1 MTRLSTATR
10 RFTATSNSD
19 TQGSAESRRRRCTR
33 RCASVFLCL
42 FMPPPASRLPGF
54 PASPLFCF
62 PAFWLPSPFSLSL
75 PPSSFPSFPSVPPS
89 PLFAAFAGASGF
101 LSALDGMAWE
111 RSMPGCRLASACRFF
126 GGGLRGYPGFRPLSD
141 GMARERLLARMPFG
155 SCPSLGRFA
164 DIPAPAPPDGAVG
177 ALTGFRCELRRGS
190 ARRLWRDFGAS
201 RGVVP
206 FGGWRGYG
214 DGTTGHEKKR
224 RPQCGERRL
233 RFALYRS
240 GRAKRPFGSSPEWG
254 GRPPGRVGLSVWASG
269 CGAFQRPGRAQ
280 TWRRDRR
287 T

>member
-1 MTRLSTATR
+1 MP
-10 RFTATSNSD
+10 F
-19 TQGSAESRRRRCTR
+19 
-33 RCASVFLCL
+33 CASARF
-42 FMPPPASRLPGF
+42 PASPLPGF
-54 PASPLFCF
+54 PAFRLPASQLFCF
-62 PAFWLPSPFSLSL
+62 PAFWLPPPLFLLPFLL
-75 PPSSFPSFPSVPPS
+75 PLLPLRPSFSSVCG
-89 PLFAAFAGASGF
+89 LC
-101 LSALDGMAWE
+101 
-111 RSMPGCRLASACRFF
+111 RSLRFSVRF
-126 GGGLRGYPGFRPLSD
+126 GWNGVG
-141 GMARERLLARMPFG
+141 EVHARMPFG
-155 SCPSLGRFA
+155 LCLPFFGGGGFA
-164 DIPAPAPPDGAVG
+164 DTPGSARFGWNGEGEALSPDAVWLLSVVGALCGHPGSCTSGRGGG

-190 ARRLWRDFGAS
+190 ARRPWRDFGAS